1 MVKEIWKPVVGYED
15 YCEVS
20 NQGKIR
26 SLGRYVKGRWGSI
39 HFRKGIERKQCYY
52 PNGYLFVALSVGG
65 KMKQLSTHRI
75 VAAAFLGES
84 DLEVN
89 HKNGHKD
96 DNRVENLEYVT
107 RRENQ
112 LHSYRVLHRK
122 PICSW
127 KGKFGFDHNKSF
139 HVKATNIID
148 GKVIIFGSYREA
160 ERNGFNR
167 TKISNII
174 NTELTYNNYKFE
186 RIW

>member
-1 MVKEIWKPVVGYED
+1 MVKEIWKPIVGYED
-15 YCEVS
+15 YYEVS
-20 NQGKIR
+20 NKGKIR
-26 SLGRYVKGRWGSI
+26 SLDRYVKGRGGSTY
-39 HFRKGIERKQCYY
+39 FKKGIERKQCHDT
-52 PNGYLFVALSVGG
+52 NGYLFVLLSVDG
-65 KMKQLSTHRI
+65 KLKQLSTHRI
-75 VAAAFLGES
+75 VATAFLGES

-89 HKNGHKD
+89 HKNGNKE

-122 PICSW
+122 PVCSW

-148 GKVIIFGSYREA
+148 GKVMIFGSYREA
-160 ERNGFNR
+160 ARNGFNR

-174 NTELTYNNYKFE
+174 DTELTYNNYKFE
-186 RIW
+186 RI